1 MKISGCVEVR
11 AGMMNKN
18 RKQPTNSDSKLIS
31 LSNRDKQRRVN

>member
-18 RKQPTNSDSKLIS
+18 RKQPTNSDSIS
-31 LSNRDKQRRVN
+31 LSNRDKQRQVN